1 MAGDDKRESI
11 DGGVFKA
18 RQLTTANINLCKRGH
33 IVGKSERA
41 KEIRRRQQRKQKLQ
55 KLEDKYKKTTGA
67 ARTEI
72 LDKVRALTPG
82 YESVYKNWEAGK

>member
-1 MAGDDKRESI
+1 M
-11 DGGVFKA
+11 
-18 RQLTTANINLCKRGH
+18 
-33 IVGKSERA
+33 GKSERA

-55 KLEDKYKKTTGA
+55 KLEDKYKKTTGE